1 MARDLAENLLS
12 LATREQNPD
21 LLVRA
26 RESLG
31 TTYFFLGR
39 FDDAKTHLVPATF
52 LNDPD
57 QYASHAA
64 PYAQDPGIT
73 ARITLAWTLWALGE
87 VDRVEPLALE
97 ALAKARELDH
107 PFTLAFT
114 LASLSWIY
122 STLRNAKKTL
132 DLTGEGIALSTKY
145 SFELGLAWA
154 TSSHGWALAEQ
165 GREDG
170 LGILISGLSATRVTG
185 ANLNNTHT
193 LALLAEIY
201 LRHNRIDEGL
211 STIDDALKLAVA
223 GGERFRHA
231 ELLRLKGELLLRQ
244 SDQSDESVRA
254 AEQCL
259 CEALEIARDQHATM
273 LELRA
278 ATSLAR
284 LWKTFN
290 KAGEAT
296 RILQAVYAR
305 FHEGIDSLELSEAKM
320 VLDQLRA

>member
-1 MARDLAENLLS
+1 
-12 LATREQNPD
+12 
-21 LLVRA
+21 
-26 RESLG
+26 
-31 TTYFFLGR
+31 
-39 FDDAKTHLVPATF
+39 

-57 QYASHAA
+57 QQRSHAA
-64 PYAQDPGIT
+64 PYTQDPGIT

-87 VDRVEPLALE
+87 VEQVEPLALE

-107 PFTLAFT
+107 PFTLVFT

-132 DLTGEGIALSTKY
+132 DLTGEAIALSTKY

-154 TSSHGWALAEQ
+154 TSAHGWALAEQ
-165 GREDG
+165 GREDV
-170 LGILISGLSATRVTG
+170 LGTLINGLSATRVTG

-201 LRHNRIDEGL
+201 LRHDRIDEGL
-211 STIDDALKLAVA
+211 STIDDALKLAVT
-223 GGERFRHA
+223 GEERFRHA

-244 SDQSDESVRA
+244 SDRSVPV

-259 CEALEIARDQHATM
+259 CEALKIAQDQHAQM

-284 LWKTFN
+284 LWKTLH
-290 KAGEAT
+290 KVDEAI
-296 RILQAVYAR
+296 RILQPVYAR
-305 FHEGIDSLELSEAKM
+305 FHEGVDNLELSEAKT